1 MNKKKIFVDSDV
13 VISSLISSKG
23 AAHFLLNEIN
33 QEFIIS
39 DVSLIE
45 IERGVSKLSLG
56 KEYSAGLIRNKLRI
70 LKLKKRDINLEE
82 IKADF
87 RDYIFDEDDAHIV
100 AGAKKSK
107 AKIILSYNIRH
118 FNKQKIKNDLGIT
131 VLTPAQYLQYLRSLE

>member
-23 AAHFLLNEIN
+23 AAHFLLNEVN

-39 DVSLIE
+39 NVSLIE
-45 IERGVSKLSLG
+45 IERGVNKLSLD
-56 KEYSAGLIRNKLRI
+56 KEYSVDLIRNKLKI
-70 LKLKKRDINLEE
+70 VKLKKHDINMEE
-82 IKADF
+82 IKVHF
-87 RDYIFDEDDAHIV
+87 REHIFDEDDAHIV
-100 AGAKKSK
+100 AGANKSK

-118 FNKQKIKNDLGIT
+118 YNKQKIQEELGIT